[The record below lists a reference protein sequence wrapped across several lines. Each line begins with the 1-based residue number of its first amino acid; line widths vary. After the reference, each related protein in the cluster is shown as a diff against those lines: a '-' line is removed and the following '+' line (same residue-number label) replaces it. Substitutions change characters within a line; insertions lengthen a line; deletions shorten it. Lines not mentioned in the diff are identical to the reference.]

1 VALVDW
7 RTASNGA
14 MRIARRMQK
23 ALPAYVSLH
32 PNERLLHLAE
42 HPTRLSN
49 TLSLPAA
56 LKLANK
62 VLMSVDP

>member
-1 VALVDW
+1 
-7 RTASNGA
+7 
-14 MRIARRMQK
+14 MRITGRMQK

-49 TLSLPAA
+49 PLSLPVA
-56 LKLANK
+56 LKLADK